1 MTTKKKR
8 VPRNKAVKNLMVV
21 QGTGIPGNNK
31 RPARLNALGV
41 ERISALAA
49 TGLSEQ
55 GCAAIIGLDV
65 DTFYKARDAQ
75 PEVAA
80 AFAHGRAQLE
90 SHLAGN
96 LVAQSDAGNVAAT
109 IFGLKN
115 AGWSDGGRTGEAVV
129 NNTQINI
136 QLPKPMA
143 QAAYMK
149 MITAAA
155 KDD

>member
-1 MTTKKKR
+1 VELLASLAEAGLTQ
-8 VPRNKAVKNLMVV
+8 A
-21 QGTGIPGNNK
+21 GCG
-31 RPARLNALGV
+31 AL
-41 ERISALAA
+41 I
-49 TGLSEQ
+49 GLS
-55 GCAAIIGLDV
+55 DK
-65 DTFYKARDAQ
+65 TFARCLEAQ

-80 AFAHGRAQLE
+80 AMATGRAKLE

>member
-1 MTTKKKR
+1 LIVQIVPISLNVTTP
-8 VPRNKAVKNLMVV
+8 V
-21 QGTGIPGNNK
+21 
-31 RPARLNALGV
+31 
-41 ERISALAA
+41 AA
-49 TGLSEQ
+49 TLGISRV
-55 GCAAIIGLDV
+55 A
-65 DTFYKARDAQ
+65 FSKAREAQ
-75 PEVAA
+75 PELAL
-80 AFAHGRAQLE
+80 AFASGRAQLE